1 MIMDE
6 ISDEVWDSL
15 TPEQQDAH
23 NERIDADD
31 EYEKAKELYNES
43 MSLKGPFVLGIIGF
57 IFGTFGLGLG
67 AFLFIGALCIVFAI
81 IWAIIRLASRSQAY
95 MRYKDAKDAIKKIE
109 EKNKII

>member
-1 MIMDE
+1 MDE